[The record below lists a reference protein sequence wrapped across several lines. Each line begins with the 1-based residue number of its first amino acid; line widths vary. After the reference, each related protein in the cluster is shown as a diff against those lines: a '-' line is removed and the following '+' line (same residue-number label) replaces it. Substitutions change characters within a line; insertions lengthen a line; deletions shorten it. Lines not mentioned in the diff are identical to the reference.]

1 MEALNTY
8 KRGQVEE
15 ALWSHFAPNTP
26 SGAPPAK
33 LRTRIKRLI
42 DIDRDTAKINKGAT
56 SSLAFNDGGG
66 GGPGV
71 DTYYTAFDAF
81 CLALGLELL
90 DAGFKQS
97 EVVFLL
103 QHERA
108 RLRREY
114 GRMRDEGVGTNELL
128 SPKDHPALPIHKYKD
143 AHYADPRVFMVTA
156 KVEMVEV
163 FETFAKQRK
172 NKAPV
177 MFEPIYCH
185 GIAALSDTLSDLCE
199 SQRKAFVLELTQTA
213 IGVTALLEKTE
224 PTRRGPK

>member
-1 MEALNTY
+1 MEAFKPC
-8 KRGQVEE
+8 KRGQVEA
-15 ALWSHFAPNTP
+15 ALWGHFAPNTS

-42 DIDRDTAKINKGAT
+42 DIDRDAADNLKGAS
-56 SSLAFNDGGG
+56 SSLAFNVGRGGG
-66 GGPGV
+66 AGN
-71 DTYYTAFDAF
+71 DTDYTAFDAF

-97 EVVFLL
+97 EVVSLL
-103 QHERA
+103 QHARA
-108 RLRREY
+108 RLEREY
-114 GRMRDEGVGTNELL
+114 RRILGEGVDFQEPLL
-128 SPKDHPALPIHKYKD
+128 PEDRPTLPTYEDNGKS
-143 AHYADPRVFMVTA
+143 YADPRVFMVTA

-185 GIAALSDTLSDLCE
+185 GIAALSDTLSDVCE

-213 IGVTALLEKTE
+213 IGVTRLLEKTE